1 MLYGVNAKQPD
12 NSQEEAMYALDQ
24 TLVGS
29 YHAAELR
36 AEARR
41 DALARSAAPST
52 HPRTLR
58 QLARRL
64 GR

>member
-1 MLYGVNAKQPD
+1 VIIRKKLK
-12 NSQEEAMYALDQ
+12 EAMYALDQ

-36 AEARR
+36 AQARR
-41 DALARSAAPST
+41 DAMARRAAPSA
-52 HPRTLR
+52 LR

-64 GR
+64 AR